1 MEKLFKKNIWGERKD
16 TLMRKCL
23 KEKVLRKIEKKTPLP
38 RKFAIPARGAHPV
51 VDLFGAAERGKG
63 EGEREMREV

>member
-23 KEKVLRKIEKKTPLP
+23 KEKVLRKIEKKIEEFFFIQNKNFEKNCN
-38 RKFAIPARGAHPV
+38 RK
-51 VDLFGAAERGKG
+51 
-63 EGEREMREV
+63 

>member
-23 KEKVLRKIEKKTPLP
+23 KEKVLRKIEKKIEEKT
-38 RKFAIPARGAHPV
+38 FASKTK
-51 VDLFGAAERGKG
+51 LKSLGKNIL
-63 EGEREMREV
+63 

>member
-23 KEKVLRKIEKKTPLP
+23 KEKVLRKIGKKIEASKSKILKKIVIENENEKKHRYPESLP
-38 RKFAIPARGAHPV
+38 SPR
-51 VDLFGAAERGKG
+51 AELTRL
-63 EGEREMREV
+63 

>member
-23 KEKVLRKIEKKTPLP
+23 KEKVLRKIEKKIIQNKKFEKNCN
-38 RKFAIPARGAHPV
+38 RK
-51 VDLFGAAERGKG
+51 
-63 EGEREMREV
+63 

>member
-23 KEKVLRKIEKKTPLP
+23 KEKVLRKIGKKIETKNLKKIVIENENEKKNTTTPESFPSP
-38 RKFAIPARGAHPV
+38 RAELAR
-51 VDLFGAAERGKG
+51 L
-63 EGEREMREV
+63 